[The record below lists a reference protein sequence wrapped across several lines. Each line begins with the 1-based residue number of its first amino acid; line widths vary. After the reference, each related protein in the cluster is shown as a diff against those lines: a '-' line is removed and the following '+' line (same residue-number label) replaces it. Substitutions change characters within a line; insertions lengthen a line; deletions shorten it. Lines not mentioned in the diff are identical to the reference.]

1 MASGKR
7 VWEGMEQ
14 ETFVCVFFLSKLLF
28 IVIYLTALK
37 KNQNVFKRN
46 INYMK
51 ILFKKHLSSE

>member
-7 VWEGMEQ
+7 VREGMEQ
-14 ETFVCVFFLSKLLF
+14 ETLVFFFFLKLLF

>member
-1 MASGKR
+1 MGR
-7 VWEGMEQ
+7 NG
-14 ETFVCVFFLSKLLF
+14 TGNFVCVFFLSKLLF

>member
-7 VWEGMEQ
+7 VREGMEQ
-14 ETFVCVFFLSKLLF
+14 ETLVFFFLKLLF

>member
-7 VWEGMEQ
+7 VREGMEQ
-14 ETFVCVFFLSKLLF
+14 ETLVFFFFFKLLF

>member
-7 VWEGMEQ
+7 VREGMEQ
-14 ETFVCVFFLSKLLF
+14 ETLVFIFFLKLLF